1 MMGKERK
8 AMTRAEKIK
17 KRLFEV
23 EFVTKKQ
30 WWGRDETILTNEE
43 IKKEPLVVRKAFG
56 IEYVMRNMPAE
67 IKPDELVVGIATMAS
82 TGLGYEFPDY
92 ALPEEKEE
100 ALKSCFTYKSVWGHH
115 PGDYEKLLRIGV
127 KGLRAEI
134 YEKLKEESKK
144 TDCDKEKL
152 IYYRSMIISLNS
164 LVDLAFRY
172 AQLTLEEAAKAD
184 DPVRRA
190 ELIEISEICNKVPE
204 NPATTLHEALQSILF
219 MMCALQSTLEI
230 VPLGRVDQYLYPY
243 YRHDIDKGIL
253 TKEQAEELIVSWL
266 AKFSERVQTNPEFFE
281 ADHETALDQS
291 DGGDP
296 ENYGGSFAM
305 ENDKGYNFGTSANHF
320 LLNMIL
326 GGQKADG
333 TDATNELTYLLLEQW
348 SFLEAIVPVCSVR
361 LHKNAP
367 KELYDVCARILRN
380 GSGEP
385 ALYNDEVVIPGLV
398 DVGIPI
404 EDARCY
410 SNDGCWETLIP
421 GKTNFGFEYVNILQI
436 LEHALHHGRSL
447 VREKKEAEDLGNPEE
462 CITFE
467 EFYQNFFLKLIRSR
481 MEFVLHTKLRFR
493 SDRYKIA
500 PSPLLS
506 CIIDGCIENGRD
518 LSNDGAR
525 YNLYPLMLTGFANC
539 IDSLVVLKK
548 LIYEEKAI
556 SMHEIIDATEKNFE
570 GYEALQQF
578 VKNRAPKFGNDDS
591 IADEMA
597 VRVMDDC
604 AKLLDDVKAN
614 MDTEDLLTGLGV
626 ATFET
631 YMSIGYNLGAS
642 PDGRMLHES
651 ISSNLSPA
659 LGVDKNGPTAV
670 IKSVTK
676 PDLIKYFN
684 GCPLDMHINSN
695 EAGGEEGI
703 RRIVAL
709 IESFMELGGVI
720 LTLTGVN
727 EKDMIAAQKE
737 PEKYANLRVRMGG
750 LSAYFIALPKEHQD
764 TLIRKV
770 KHSV

>member
-1 MMGKERK
+1 
-8 AMTRAEKIK
+8 MTRAEKIK

-23 EFVTKKQ
+23 EYVTKKE
-30 WWGRDETILTNEE
+30 WWGMNETILTNDA
-43 IKKEPLVVRKAFG
+43 IKKEPLVVRKALG

-67 IKPDELVVGIATMAS
+67 IKPDELIVGIATMAA

-100 ALKSCFTYKSVWGHH
+100 ALRSCYTFKSVWGHH
-115 PGDYEKLLRIGV
+115 PGDYEKLLRVGV
-127 KGLRAEI
+127 KGLREEI
-134 YEKLKEESKK
+134 YAKLREEAAKPG
-144 TDCDKEKL
+144 CDAGK
-152 IYYRSMIISLNS
+152 IDYYRAMLISINSLN
-164 LVDLAFRY
+164 DLSYRY
-172 AQLTLEEAAKAD
+172 AQLTLDEAAKTVD
-184 DPVRRA
+184 SVRRQ
-190 ELIEISEICNKVPE
+190 ELLTISEICNRVPE
-204 NPATTLHEALQSILF
+204 NPASSLHEALQSVFF

-243 YRHDIDKGIL
+243 YKHDLETGVL

-281 ADHETALDQS
+281 ANHETALNQS

-305 ENDKGYNFGTSANHF
+305 ENDKDYNFGTSANHF

-326 GGQKADG
+326 GGQNPDG
-333 TDATNELTYLLLEQW
+333 TDATNDLTYLLLEQW
-348 SFLEAIVPVCSVR
+348 AYLEAIVPVCSVR

-367 KELYDVCARILRN
+367 ARLYDMCARILRD

-385 ALYNDEVVIPGLV
+385 ALYNDEVVIQGLV
-398 DVGIPI
+398 DIGIPI

-447 VREKKEAEDLGNPEE
+447 VRQKQEAEDLGDP
-462 CITFE
+462 CACPDFDTF
-467 EFYQNFFLKLIRSR
+467 YSTFFLPLIQKR
-481 MEFVLHTKLRFR
+481 MEFVLKTKLRYR
-493 SDRYKIA
+493 ADRYKIA

-506 CIIDGCIENGRD
+506 AIMDGCIESGRD

-525 YNLYPLMLTGFANC
+525 YNIYPLMLTGVANC
-539 IDSLVVLKK
+539 IDSLVVLKELVYEQK
-548 LIYEEKAI
+548 LITMDDVVKAT
-556 SMHEIIDATEKNFE
+556 ACNYV
-570 GYEALQQF
+570 GYEAMQQL
-578 VKNRAPKFGNDDS
+578 VKNRAPKFGNDDDR
-591 IADEMA
+591 ADEMA
-597 VRVMDDC
+597 VRVLGDC
-604 AKLLDDVKAN
+604 AKVLDEVKAH
-614 MDTEDLLTGLGV
+614 MDVEDLLTGLGV

-631 YMSIGYNLGAS
+631 YMSIGYNMGAS
-642 PDGRMLHES
+642 PDGRGLHES

-670 IKSVTK
+670 IKSITK

-684 GCPLDMHINSN
+684 GCPLDMQINAN
-695 EAGGEEGI
+695 EAGGEEGVK
-703 RRIVAL
+703 RIVAL
-709 IESFMELGGVI
+709 IQSFMELGGVI

-727 EKDMIAAQKE
+727 EKDMIAAQKD
-737 PEKYANLRVRMGG
+737 PKKYANLRVRMGG
-750 LSAYFIALPKEHQD
+750 LSAYFVALPKEHQD
-764 TLIRKV
+764 TLIRKI
-770 KHSV
+770 KHTV